1 MAGPVISATT
11 YTNSATCLP
20 QWPSTFGVLIQTA
33 RNMRTIF
40 ITGASA
46 GLGKATAKLFQSK
59 GWQVIATM
67 RYPEKETELTRL
79 KNVMI
84 LKLDVTDA
92 AQIDNTVQQVLS
104 QYPVD
109 VVLNNAGYG
118 LIGPLEAF
126 SDAQIT
132 RQIDTNL
139 LGVIR
144 VTKAFTPYFRNK
156 GDGVFITISS
166 MFGLVGYPTC
176 ALYSA
181 TKWALEGF
189 CECMAYDLATFG
201 VRVKTIAPGGIQT
214 DFAGRSLDGA
224 QHDAYLPLMAKVSE
238 GYSEEKINS
247 YSTPQQIADVIYEAA
262 TDNKDQLRYL
272 AGPDAAALY
281 NERLELGPETHYQKT
296 RQWAI

>member
-1 MAGPVISATT
+1 MK
-11 YTNSATCLP
+11 
-20 QWPSTFGVLIQTA
+20 
-33 RNMRTIF
+33 TIF
-40 ITGASA
+40 ITGAGA

-67 RYPEKETELTRL
+67 RNPERETELQL
-79 KNVMI
+79 LENVTV
-84 LKLDVTDA
+84 LQLDVTDA
-92 AQIDNTVQQVLS
+92 SQIDNTVKQVIEK
-104 QYPVD
+104 YGVD

-126 SDAQIT
+126 SDVQIT

-144 VTKAFTPYFRNK
+144 VMKAFTPYLRSK
-156 GDGVFITISS
+156 GEGVFITISS
-166 MFGLVGYPTC
+166 MFGLAGFPTC
-176 ALYSA
+176 SLYSA

-224 QHDAYLPLMAKVSE
+224 GHNAYMPLMAKVSE
-238 GYSEEKINS
+238 GYNEEALSK
-247 YSTPQQIADVIYEAA
+247 YSTAQQIADVIYEAA
-262 TDNKDQLRYL
+262 TDNNNQLRYL
-272 AGPDAAALY
+272 AGPDAVALY
-281 NERLELGPETHYQKT
+281 KERLELGPEAHFQKT
-296 RQWAI
+296 RQWVVGR